1 MKKRK
6 IYSQKDPKKNRF
18 LASFSM
24 KTSSWAAELRN
35 ISQVHLLFHDLDFMA
50 PSFSVFGTKL

>member
-1 MKKRK
+1 MKKKK

-18 LASFSM
+18 LPSFSM
-24 KTSSWAAELRN
+24 KTSAGLQNSGN

-50 PSFSVFGTKL
+50 PPFSVFGT